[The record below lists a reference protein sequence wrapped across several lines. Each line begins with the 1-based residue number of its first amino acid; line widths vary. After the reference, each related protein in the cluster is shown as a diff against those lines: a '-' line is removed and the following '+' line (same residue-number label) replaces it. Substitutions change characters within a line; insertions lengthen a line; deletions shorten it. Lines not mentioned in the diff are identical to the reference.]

1 MLLSCQLDNVDYTTA
16 SATAS
21 INMTKVTL
29 VTPTIICSNLTTSPM
44 VHHWQSSVRYKY
56 FSTWNLGIYSPLRIV
71 LSAGTQISEAE
82 FTPDDT
88 ANYSNVSMTVTINV
102 LNPAQK
108 SHQMITFVQDLVT
121 SGELESGVSYPLT
134 IEFEL
139 LRGV

>member
-1 MLLSCQLDNVDYTTA
+1 MPTDTVDYTTA

-44 VHHWQSSVRYKY
+44 VHHWQS
-56 FSTWNLGIYSPLRIV
+56 LGIYSPLRIV
-71 LSAGTQISEAE
+71 LSAGTQISETE

-134 IEFEL
+134 TEFEL